1 MNFSL
6 MLLYLFSVALLIVT
20 PGPVVALAVNTS
32 LKAGTGRAVLT
43 VLGTNGASLVLALL
57 AIMILAGSLSLNE
70 HLLNLMSFIGCLF
83 IGHLGVQGLKDA
95 LRTPVDDTVQQPLP
109 SAHSGFVKGFLVGI
123 SNPKDIIFFVSFFPQ
138 FIQITPS
145 FGHSA
150 VLLTVLWA
158 VVDFTILVLY
168 IHLANRMFSARHKA
182 KVTFASSVMLLLVAI
197 FGAGYAARS
206 MLVALH

>member
-6 MLLYLFSVALLIVT
+6 LLLYLLSVALLIVT
-20 PGPVVALAVNTS
+20 PGPVVALAINTS
-32 LKAGTGRAVLT
+32 LKAGTGRALLT

-57 AIMILAGSLSLNE
+57 AILILAGSLSLNE
-70 HLLNLMSFIGCLF
+70 QLLNLVSFAGCLF
-83 IGHLGVQGLKDA
+83 IGHLGLQGLKDA
-95 LRTPVDDTVQQPLP
+95 LRTPVDDRPQQALP
-109 SAHSGFVKGFLVGI
+109 SSRSGFVKGFLVGI

-150 VLLTVLWA
+150 LLLTVLW
-158 VVDFTILVLY
+158 VLVDFSILGLY
-168 IHLANRMFSARHKA
+168 IHLASRMFSARHKA
-182 KVTFASSVMLLLVAI
+182 RVTFASSLVLLLVAI

-206 MLVALH
+206 LLVALH